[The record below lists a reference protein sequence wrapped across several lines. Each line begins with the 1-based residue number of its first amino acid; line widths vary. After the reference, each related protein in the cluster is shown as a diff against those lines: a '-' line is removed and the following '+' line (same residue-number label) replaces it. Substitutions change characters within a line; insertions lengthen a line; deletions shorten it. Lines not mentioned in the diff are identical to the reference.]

1 MNMLAAVFAAAA
13 IALIGYMFWKYA
25 RAVRGEDAPSSRP
38 PMRFHPIHRCTRRD
52 ALIAL
57 IITAAYA
64 LVGFSNLGDT
74 RAPQS
79 FYRLTAESPTLTI
92 DLGET
97 RTLGGIFYYTGS
109 FHDVYGNYKGYD
121 LELSDDGSTFH
132 PYGILEQTHANT
144 FHWVD
149 RTFDEDDL
157 TEYGIPAA
165 RYVRLTAHTFPMELG
180 ELCILDENGAPLD
193 PTAFKTSPV
202 DARGKLFDEQSLKP
216 EESTYKNSMYFDEIY
231 HARTAREFLNGEKV
245 YENTHPPLG
254 KSIISLGIALFG
266 MTPFGWRFMGVLFGV
281 LMLPFCYVLIKN
293 MFGKTWLAACGT
305 LIFAFDFMHYVQT
318 RIATIDTYGLFF
330 TILMYFFMYRFLA
343 AGYDSPAR
351 TRLVPLALCGVSFGL
366 GIASKWTCFYAAAGL
381 VVLYVIGA
389 VCEGKRL
396 AAEGRAREFAKK
408 FAAVIGVSVIFFVV
422 VGFGIYA
429 LSYIPFARGNGR
441 EFNFATIWANQ
452 TSMFDYHSK
461 LVATHSYQS
470 SWWQW
475 LVDGRPILY
484 FRKYRGSDTAGFASF
499 NSPLVAWAGLL
510 AMIALIISLYRGSST
525 NAKRVG
531 VFFALC
537 TFFGF
542 AAQIVT
548 FIASNFEKFTNQQFN
563 YMFSAGMVGAVVA
576 PFAAQFIK
584 NRLDARRAVPDP
596 KSDLTDPAA
605 PARSESTSDSSH
617 ALRAPEYT
625 PLRSTSLFIIIG
637 ALAQLLS
644 WTLVTRCT
652 FAYHY
657 FPTSFF
663 LVLALA
669 AVFNRWD
676 ATGVRA
682 EASTPTG
689 FAKQNRGQ
697 SRTPAKGGVQR
708 GTAAPLGK
716 RSDSP
721 FRAGTQG
728 QRVCIVFTAACVL
741 LFALYYPALTGL
753 YAPNWYHSLVKW
765 FPSWVV

>member
-1 MNMLAAVFAAAA
+1 MNMLAAIFAAIT
-13 IALIGYMFWKYA
+13 IALIGYMFYKYA
-25 RAVRGEDAPSSRP
+25 RAVRGSDKDTSRP
-38 PMRFHPIHRCTRRD
+38 PMRFRPIHRCTRRD
-52 ALIAL
+52 ALCAL
-57 IITAAYA
+57 VITVVYA

-74 RAPQS
+74 AAPQS
-79 FYRLTAESPTLTI
+79 FHRLTKESPSLTI

-97 RTLGGIFYYTGS
+97 HTLGGIFYYTGS
-109 FHDVYGNYKGYD
+109 FHDAYGNYKGYD
-121 LELSDDGSTFH
+121 LELSVDGENFT

-149 RTFDEDDL
+149 RTFSDADI
-157 TEYGIPAA
+157 TEYGAPTA
-165 RYVRLTAHTFPMELG
+165 RYVRLTAHVYPMELG
-180 ELCILDENGAPLD
+180 ELCIIDADSSLPID
-193 PTAFKTSPV
+193 PAAFKTSPV

-216 EESTYKNSMYFDEIY
+216 EKSSYKNSMYFDEIY
-231 HARTAREFLNGEKV
+231 HARTAREFLNSDKV

-254 KSIISLGIALFG
+254 KSILSLGIALFG

-293 MFGKTWLAACGT
+293 MFGKTWLASCGT

-381 VVLYVIGA
+381 VVLYVVGA

-396 AAEGRAREFAKK
+396 VAEGRGREFARK
-408 FAAVIGVSVIFFVV
+408 FAAVIAVSVLFFVV

-461 LVATHSYQS
+461 LVATHAYQS

-475 LVDGRPILY
+475 LLDGRPILY
-484 FRKYRGSDTAGFASF
+484 FRTYSGSNTAGFASF
-499 NSPLVAWAGLL
+499 NSPLVAWAGLI
-510 AMIALIISLYRGSST
+510 AMIALIASLYRGSARLT
-525 NAKRVG
+525 KRVG
-531 VFFALC
+531 LFFAFC
-537 TFFGF
+537 AAAGF
-542 AAQIVT
+542 VAQIVT
-548 FIASNFEKFTNQQFN
+548 FIVSNFEKFTNQQFN
-563 YMFSAGMVGAVVA
+563 YFFAAGVVGAVVA
-576 PFAAQFIK
+576 PFLAQFIK
-584 NRLDARRAVPDP
+584 NRLPSTLPLTEDTSTEPVACA
-596 KSDLTDPAA
+596 SD
-605 PARSESTSDSSH
+605 
-617 ALRAPEYT
+617 
-625 PLRSTSLFIIIG
+625 RSTSLFIVVG

-644 WTLVTRCT
+644 WTLVSRCT

-663 LVLALA
+663 LVLALTA
-669 AVFNRWD
+669 MFNRWD
-676 ATGVRA
+676 ETGVR
-682 EASTPTG
+682 TPTLTG
-689 FAKQNRGQ
+689 SAKRNRARSGMG
-697 SRTPAKGGVQR
+697 AKGRVQR
-708 GTAAPLGK
+708 GTAATFARRI
-716 RSDSP
+716 RSL
-721 FRAGTQG
+721 FHAGADANEG
-728 QRVCIVFTAACVL
+728 QRVCIIFTAACVL

-753 YAPNWYHSLVKW
+753 YAPNWYHSLIKW

>member
-1 MNMLAAVFAAAA
+1 MNMLAVVFAALV
-13 IALIGYMFWKYA
+13 IALIGYMFYKYV
-25 RAVRGEDAPSSRP
+25 RAVRSEDAPDARS

-57 IITAAYA
+57 VITVVYA

-74 RAPQS
+74 VAPQS
-79 FYRLTAESPTLTI
+79 FYRLTKESPSLTI

-121 LELSDDGSTFH
+121 IELSTDGENFT

-149 RTFDEDDL
+149 RTFSDEDVA
-157 TEYGIPAA
+157 EYGAPTA
-165 RYVRLTAHTFPMELG
+165 RYIRLTAYVFPMELG
-180 ELCILDENGAPLD
+180 ELCIIDADSSSPID
-193 PTAFKTSPV
+193 PASFKTSPV
-202 DARGKLFDEQSLKP
+202 DARSKLFDEQSLKP
-216 EESTYKNSMYFDEIY
+216 DEPSYKNSMYFDEIY
-231 HARTAREFLNGEKV
+231 HARTAREFLNAEKV

-254 KSIISLGIALFG
+254 KSIISLGIAMFG

-293 MFGKTWLAACGT
+293 MFGKTWLASCGT

-318 RIATIDTYGLFF
+318 RISTIDTYGLFF

-343 AGYDSPAR
+343 AGYDAPAR

-381 VVLYVIGA
+381 VVLYVVGA
-389 VCEGKRL
+389 VIEGKRL
-396 AAEGRAREFAKK
+396 VSEGRGREFAKK
-408 FAAVIGVSVIFFVV
+408 LTAVLAVSVLFFVV

-475 LVDGRPILY
+475 LLDGRPILY
-484 FRKYRGSDTAGFASF
+484 FRRYMGSDTAGFSSF

-510 AMIALIISLYRGSST
+510 AMVALIASLYRSASKA
-525 NAKRVG
+525 AKCVG
-531 VFFALC
+531 LFFALC
-537 TFFGF
+537 VIAGF
-542 AAQIVT
+542 TAQIVT
-548 FIASNFEKFTNQQFN
+548 FIASNFEQFTNQRWGYF
-563 YMFSAGMVGAVVA
+563 FALGVVGSVIA
-576 PFAAQFIK
+576 PFAAAFLSSLIK
-584 NRLDARRAVPDP
+584 RRKAHAQPD
-596 KSDLTDPAA
+596 DICA
-605 PARSESTSDSSH
+605 PVSTPDF
-617 ALRAPEYT
+617 PYT
-625 PLRSTSLFIIIG
+625 PNRSTALFIVIG

-669 AVFNRWD
+669 ALFNRWD
-676 ATGVRA
+676 ETGVR
-682 EASTPTG
+682 ASTPTG
-689 FAKQNRGQ
+689 SAKRNRARFHAVSTMFADATQ
-697 SRTPAKGGVQR
+697 
-708 GTAAPLGK
+708 GK
-716 RSDSP
+716 R
-721 FRAGTQG
+721 
-728 QRVCIVFTAACVL
+728 VCLIFTASCVL

-753 YAPNWYHSLVKW
+753 YSPNWYHSLLKW

>member
-1 MNMLAAVFAAAA
+1 MNMLAAVFAAAT

-38 PMRFHPIHRCTRRD
+38 PMRFHPIHKCTRID

-57 IITAAYA
+57 VITAAYA

-74 RAPQS
+74 MAPQS

-92 DLGET
+92 DLGES

-149 RTFDEDDL
+149 RTFSEDDL

-165 RYVRLTAHTFPMELG
+165 RYIRLTAHTFPMELG

-202 DARGKLFDEQSLKP
+202 DAGGKLFDEQSLKP
-216 EESTYKNSMYFDEIY
+216 DESTYKNSMYFDEIY
-231 HARTAREFLNGEKV
+231 HARTAREFLNDEKV

-254 KSIISLGIALFG
+254 KSIISIGIALFG

-343 AGYDSPAR
+343 AGYDAPAR

-408 FAAVIGVSVIFFVV
+408 FAAVIGVSVLFFVV

-441 EFNFATIWANQ
+441 EFSFATIWANQ

-563 YMFSAGMVGAVVA
+563 YLFSAGMVGAVIT
-576 PFAAQFIK
+576 PFFAEALRQTH
-584 NRLDARRAVPDP
+584 RRANVQPHNDCGEQAP
-596 KSDLTDPAA
+596 LAREQDLRQTLERRDASS
-605 PARSESTSDSSH
+605 RSVT
-617 ALRAPEYT
+617 EYT

-676 ATGVRA
+676 ETGVTA
-682 EASTPTG
+682 PTSSRRRQNVPRG
-689 FAKQNRGQ
+689 TFAKISAYFRSCAQ
-697 SRTPAKGGVQR
+697 
-708 GTAAPLGK
+708 GK
-716 RSDSP
+716 
-721 FRAGTQG
+721 
-728 QRVCIVFTAACVL
+728 RVCIVFTAACVL

>member
-1 MNMLAAVFAAAA
+1 MNMLAVVFAALA
-13 IALIGYMFWKYA
+13 IALIGYMFYKYV
-25 RAVRGEDAPSSRP
+25 RAVRSADAADARP
-38 PMRFHPIHRCTRRD
+38 PMRFRPIYRCTRRD

-57 IITAAYA
+57 VITVVYA

-74 RAPQS
+74 TAPQS
-79 FYRLTAESPTLTI
+79 FHRLTKESPSLTI

-97 RTLGGIFYYTGS
+97 HTLGGIFYYTGS
-109 FHDVYGNYKGYD
+109 FHDAYGNYKGYD
-121 LELSDDGSTFH
+121 LELSTDGENYT

-149 RTFDEDDL
+149 RTFSEEDV
-157 TEYGIPAA
+157 TEYGEPDA
-165 RYVRLTAHTFPMELG
+165 RYIRLTAHVYPMELG
-180 ELCILDENGAPLD
+180 ELCIIDADSSSPID
-193 PTAFKTSPV
+193 PASFKTSPV

-216 EESTYKNSMYFDEIY
+216 DEPTYKNSMYFDEIY
-231 HARTAREFLNGEKV
+231 HARTAREFLNAEKV

-254 KSIISLGIALFG
+254 KTIISLGIALFG

-318 RIATIDTYGLFF
+318 RISTIDTYGLFF

-343 AGYDSPAR
+343 AGYDAPAR

-381 VVLYVIGA
+381 VVLYLVGA
-389 VCEGKRL
+389 VAEGKRL
-396 AAEGRAREFAKK
+396 VSEGRGREFAKK
-408 FAAVIGVSVIFFVV
+408 LTAVLAVSVLFFVV

-429 LSYIPFARGNGR
+429 LSYIPFARGNGK

-475 LVDGRPILY
+475 LLDGRPILY
-484 FRKYRGSDTAGFASF
+484 FRRYMGSDTAGFSSF

-510 AMIALIISLYRGSST
+510 AMVALTASLYRGSSKIT
-525 NAKRVG
+525 KRVG
-531 VFFALC
+531 LFFALC
-537 TFFGF
+537 AVAGF

-548 FIASNFEKFTNQQFN
+548 FIASSFEKFTNQQWGYF
-563 YMFSAGMVGAVVA
+563 FALGVVGSVMA

-584 NRLDARRAVPDP
+584 NRLPSPLSLPDGDAPTPD
-596 KSDLTDPAA
+596 SPASLA
-605 PARSESTSDSSH
+605 ASRD
-617 ALRAPEYT
+617 
-625 PLRSTSLFIIIG
+625 RSTALFITVG

-669 AVFNRWD
+669 AMFDRWD
-676 ATGVRA
+676 ETGVR
-682 EASTPTG
+682 TPTLTG
-689 FAKQNRGQ
+689 SAKRNRARSGMG
-697 SRTPAKGGVQR
+697 AKGRVQR
-708 GTAAPLGK
+708 GTAATFARRI
-716 RSDSP
+716 RSL
-721 FRAGTQG
+721 FHAGADANEG
-728 QRVCIVFTAACVL
+728 QRVCIIFTAACVL

-753 YAPNWYHSLVKW
+753 YSPNWYHSLIKW

>member
-25 RAVRGEDAPSSRP
+25 RAVRGEDAPSSRT
-38 PMRFHPIHRCTRRD
+38 PMRFHPIHKCTRRD

-57 IITAAYA
+57 IITVVYA

-79 FYRLTAESPTLTI
+79 FYRLTEQSPSLTI

-121 LELSDDGSTFH
+121 LELSEGGETFH

-149 RTFDEDDL
+149 RTFSEDDL

-165 RYVRLTAHTFPMELG
+165 RYIRLTAHTFPMELG
-180 ELCILDENGAPLD
+180 ELCILGEDGQPLD
-193 PTAFKTSPV
+193 PTYFSTSPV
-202 DARGKLFDEQSLKP
+202 DAGGKLFDEQSLKP

-254 KSIISLGIALFG
+254 KSIISIGIALFG

-537 TFFGF
+537 TLFGF
-542 AAQIVT
+542 AAQVVT

-676 ATGVRA
+676 ETGVTA
-682 EASTPTG
+682 PTSSRHRKSKSNAIVSA
-689 FAKQNRGQ
+689 FAN
-697 SRTPAKGGVQR
+697 A
-708 GTAAPLGK
+708 
-716 RSDSP
+716 
-721 FRAGTQG
+721 TQG